1 MTEWYCFKCKE
12 KMIEAEI
19 ELVYQEVEGKA
30 EGLMCPKCSVKYIT
44 EEVAIDKLAKGEK
57 MIEQK

>member
-1 MTEWYCFKCKE
+1 
-12 KMIEAEI
+12 MIEAEI
-19 ELVYQEVEGKA
+19 ELLYQEVEGKA